1 MRATPSPM
9 SVADYC
15 HEYAAGKIK
24 VNQDYQRKVGLWT
37 SQARSYFIESILL
50 EFPIPKL
57 YLHARLDLK
66 SRQVI
71 KDVVDGQ
78 QRTQALMMFYDNKQR
93 LTSNI
98 DTEEL
103 RGLKYNQ
110 LDDQWK
116 SKFLSYSLPIDQF
129 QGTTDEEIRESFRR
143 MNANNVPLN
152 DEEQRNAQFQGE
164 FKWFIVRIG
173 DRFQQTLNQIGLF
186 SRRDLVRMADLK
198 LYSEMALALD
208 SGFSTVKGKQIDD
221 LYKKYNAS
229 FSEADEFERLLS
241 TAINS
246 VIARPDLVQPAF
258 LRGHIFQSVALANLA
273 LNETRV
279 REKLVDTSDPG
290 LIENVRAQAVPIDA
304 LADALREPNNYT
316 GLQSFVDAASKK
328 TNVEESKRL
337 RFLYFYFGLQMNG
350 G

>member
-24 VNQDYQRKVGLWT
+24 VNEEYQRKVGLWT

-98 DTEEL
+98 DTDEL

-129 QGTTDEEIRESFRR
+129 QGTSDEEIREAFRR

-164 FKWFIVRIG
+164 FKWFIVRLG
-173 DRFQQTLNQIGLF
+173 DRYQQALNQVGLF

-208 SGFSTVKGKQIDD
+208 SGFSTVKGRQIDA

-229 FSEADEFERLLS
+229 FPEAEEFDRLLS
-241 TAINS
+241 AAIDS
-246 VIARPDLVQPAF
+246 VIGNPDLVQPAF
-258 LRGHIFQSVALANLA
+258 LRGHIFQSLALACLA
-273 LNETRV
+273 LNEPNV
-279 REKLVDTSDPG
+279 KAKLVDSAGAD
-290 LIENVRAQAVPIDA
+290 LIEKIRAQAVPIDA
-304 LADALREPNNYT
+304 LAGALRDPDNYA
-316 GLQSFVDAASKK
+316 GLQEFVDAASKK
-328 TNVEESKRL
+328 TNVEDSKRL
-337 RFLYFYFGLQMNG
+337 RFLYFYFGLQLNG
-350 G
+350 